1 MITIAIIWCLIGF
14 LFGIPRSKARY
25 FDALEE
31 SKSYKAVLGWRDYF
45 EIWAITLFE
54 QAKWTILGAFSGISY
69 IAWFL
74 LELAMANKKELEKPS
89 NLGAIGFSILVFILG
104 AIALG
109 KANEERITRR
119 RKAHNK

>member
-1 MITIAIIWCLIGF
+1 MITIAVIWCLIGF

-31 SKSYKAVLGWRDYF
+31 RKSYKSVLGWWDYF
-45 EIWAITLFE
+45 EIWVITLFE
-54 QAKWTILGAFSGISY
+54 QAKWTILGVLSGISY

-74 LELAMANKKELEKPS
+74 LELAIANKKELEKPS

-104 AIALG
+104 AIALE
-109 KANEERITRR
+109 KANEEKITRR